1 MVAVVV
7 LTDEY
12 TGCQALYVD
21 GVLKYED
28 DTIFACD
35 IAAHTKNQQM
45 TFEHDFVYLPDD
57 GKWPDRYDEAIGF
70 KYPIKDD

>member
-7 LTDEY
+7 LTDED

-28 DTIFACD
+28 ETIYACD

-45 TFEHDFVYLPDD
+45 TFEHDVVYLPHD
-57 GKWPDRYDEAIGF
+57 GKWPRRYDDSL
-70 KYPIKDD
+70 KYRKD